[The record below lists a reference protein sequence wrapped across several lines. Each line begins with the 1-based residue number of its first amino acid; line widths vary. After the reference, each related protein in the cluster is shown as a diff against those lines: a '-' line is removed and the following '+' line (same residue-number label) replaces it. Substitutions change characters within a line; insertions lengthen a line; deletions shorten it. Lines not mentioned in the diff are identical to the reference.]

1 MQLHVTYIFFTSSLR
16 TVLAFLTQPRRQN
29 YVHGRRATEG
39 TLTLQ
44 MRATMARSLH
54 GSAKGRLVAISLI
67 SQYPRRLCSKRGLPA
82 PSAETGQPISIQ
94 KQFED
99 EAAAQAL
106 LN

>member
-1 MQLHVTYIFFTSSLR
+1 MSLRSFPGMGMQLHVTYIFFTSSLR

-54 GSAKGRLVAISLI
+54 GSAKGRLVANFIDQPVPTASVFEEGPDL
-67 SQYPRRLCSKRGLPA
+67 G
-82 PSAETGQPISIQ
+82 AEC
-94 KQFED
+94 
-99 EAAAQAL
+99 QARMIPH
-106 LN
+106 